1 MYRQCLLKSAH
12 LMKWGWETQFE
23 RERERNVHG
32 IATEALEKVRLILLE
47 PIR

>member
-1 MYRQCLLKSAH
+1 
-12 LMKWGWETQFE
+12 MKWGWETQFKRE
-23 RERERNVHG
+23 RERERERSVHG